1 MVLYGGA
8 DYFFSHTNHSFLSKL
23 DLDIW
28 WDITQIL
35 IKWVKVLILK
45 DGNIRCIFASQTTRL
60 IQAVLDTTNGFPILS
75 VYIFVSSSLEDNKHL
90 RLEKMY
96 LYCIVLIGAWHNMT
110 FVTLSIHVNRDTGA
124 PLFPLGMYIV

>member
-1 MVLYGGA
+1 MVLYEGA

-60 IQAVLDTTNGFPILS
+60 IQAVLDTTNGFLILS
-75 VYIFVSSSLEDNKHL
+75 VYICVSVFEDKKHL
-90 RLEKMY
+90 
-96 LYCIVLIGAWHNMT
+96 VL
-110 FVTLSIHVNRDTGA
+110 
-124 PLFPLGMYIV
+124 

>member
-1 MVLYGGA
+1 MGGWVLLLWHGMVLYEGA

-45 DGNIRCIFASQTTRL
+45 DGNILCIFASQTTRL
-60 IQAVLDTTNGFPILS
+60 IQAVLDTTNGFLILS
-75 VYIFVSSSLEDNKHL
+75 VYICVSVFEDKKHF
-90 RLEKMY
+90 RL
-96 LYCIVLIGAWHNMT
+96 
-110 FVTLSIHVNRDTGA
+110 
-124 PLFPLGMYIV
+124 